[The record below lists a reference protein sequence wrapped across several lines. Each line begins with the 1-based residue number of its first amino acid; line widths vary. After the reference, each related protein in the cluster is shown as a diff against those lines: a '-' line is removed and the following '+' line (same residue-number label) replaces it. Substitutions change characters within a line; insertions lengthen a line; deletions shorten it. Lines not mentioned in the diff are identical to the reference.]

1 MAFLSLT
8 LVPITQ
14 DFCSGGDGNT
24 PDGSI
29 YGILEINNITAN
41 DTFYEAVGYYISQ
54 CAIDNPFEFAVE
66 YHNNLV
72 DANRDVDGMKAA
84 IKSVGVSALEE
95 LCAKSFTNTSSL
107 LDTMDTNMD
116 TLQTDAYQ
124 GLEQLRCDN
133 VVPLYVN
140 TAYNGACTYG
150 INGLFWTTLSK
161 YYLVCLSL
169 FLTEFLTIFLPRLA
183 AFAIMS
189 ISGFIMVLF
198 RAAVI
203 NNASGSF
210 IPKSQPG
217 PRPRPRPPGPPQK
230 AVAAL

>member
-1 MAFLSLT
+1 MNAFSINEPLLFDRTST
-8 LVPITQ
+8 DEPYTKDSKRAFNFGPIQ
-14 DFCSGGDGNT
+14 ALAF
-24 PDGSI
+24 
-29 YGILEINNITAN
+29 
-41 DTFYEAVGYYISQ
+41 VGCGAATIFSTYTS
-54 CAIDNPFEFAVE
+54 AME

-84 IKSVGVSALEE
+84 IKSVGISALEE
-95 LCAKSFTNTSSL
+95 LCTPKNFTSTSSL
-107 LDTMDTNMD
+107 LDIMDTNMD

-161 YYLVCLSL
+161 CYLVCLSL
-169 FLTEFLTIFLPRLA
+169 SPFEFLTIFLHRLA

-217 PRPRPRPPGPPQK
+217 PHPRPPGHPKK
-230 AVAAL
+230 AVAIL